1 MLRTNLSTRPFYNE
15 RLVHLALGLAAL
27 VVLAVTALNLVEVVR
42 LSRENTKLSARIR
55 EDRAAADEFV
65 RKARSTRQNINQDE
79 LKLVVAA
86 AREANTLIDSRT
98 FSWTQFFNYIE
109 STLPP
114 EVMLASVRPT
124 IEDNGTRVTM
134 VVLARRPEDLEEFM
148 NKLEATGAFEKVLSR
163 QTVPNE
169 EGLREASVEA
179 LYVPEPP
186 SPPVVSPKPAAST
199 GPSASPAPATQPA
212 SAPAGKGGS
221 R

>member
-15 RLVHLALGLAAL
+15 RLVHLALGLAA
-27 VVLAVTALNLVEVVR
+27 VIVAVITGLNLVQVVR
-42 LSRENTKLSARIR
+42 LSRENTSLSARIR
-55 EDRAAADEFV
+55 EDRAAADEYS

-98 FSWTQFFNYIE
+98 FSWTQFFNHIE

-114 EVMLASVRPT
+114 DVMLASVRPT
-124 IEDNGTRVTM
+124 IDEDTTRVTM
-134 VVLARRPEDLEEFM
+134 VVLARRAEDLEEFM
-148 NKLEATGAFEKVLSR
+148 DKLEATGAFEKVLAR
-163 QTVPNE
+163 QVVTNE

-179 LYVPEPP
+179 LYVPVPP
-186 SPPVVSPKPAAST
+186 DPPAVPAK
-199 GPSASPAPATQPA
+199 APA
-212 SAPAGKGGS
+212 APAGKGGS